1 MSGRPAPETEP
12 VDPDLGPRV
21 RGSRASLTGQRRVL
35 GVIALGGIVGA
46 CARHVIELAWPTPAG
61 GFPWATLVTNVSGCV
76 LIGLVMVW
84 VVEAGGAH
92 PLVRPF
98 LGVGVL
104 GGYTTFSTYAVQ
116 TQSLLR
122 GHHPGLAL
130 GYLVGTAL
138 AALVGVAI
146 GVAGARGVV
155 RFRSA
160 RGRHEEEA
168 S

>member
-1 MSGRPAPETEP
+1 MSRQSAATETEP
-12 VDPDLGPRV
+12 IDPDLA
-21 RGSRASLTGQRRVL
+21 SRPARTQRLQRRVL
-35 GVIALGGIVGA
+35 VAIALGGLTGA
-46 CARHVIELAWPTPAG
+46 AGRHAVELAWPTPAD
-61 GFPWATLVTNVSGCV
+61 GFPWGTLVTNVSGCL

-122 GHHPGLAL
+122 ADRPGLAL
-130 GYLVGTAL
+130 AYLLGTAL
-138 AALVGVAI
+138 AAVVAVTLGVA
-146 GVAGARGVV
+146 AARGVV
-155 RFRSA
+155 RFRSG
-160 RGRHEEEA
+160 RGRVYDEVDR
-168 S
+168 